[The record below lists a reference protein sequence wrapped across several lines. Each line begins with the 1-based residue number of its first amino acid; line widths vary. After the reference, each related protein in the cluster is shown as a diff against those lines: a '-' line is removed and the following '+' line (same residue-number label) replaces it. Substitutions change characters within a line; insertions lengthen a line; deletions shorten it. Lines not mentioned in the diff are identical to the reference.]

1 MATVLKNVL
10 LTIERYGLLKKN
22 DQVLIGVSG
31 GPDSLAL
38 MYILDSLKKEYG
50 LRLHVAHLDH
60 MLRRESLQDA
70 FFVKRHAERLGIP
83 FTMTSINI
91 KELLRVGRGS
101 KEEVARNARLGFL
114 LQLAKKLGAAKIA
127 LGHNLDDQAETV
139 LMRII
144 RGAGLNGLSA
154 MLAKRNIGGMVIIRP
169 LLGVKRR
176 EIELFLRRRKLKPRI
191 DSSNLQDIYFR
202 NKVRNRLMPFLEK
215 GYNANIKEILS
226 NMAESVALDYHFLE
240 SMAEKYIEGTKNALL
255 LKKLMRM
262 HPAFLRLVL
271 RFSISRAKGNTR
283 RITFQHIRELEEL
296 IFKRPVGSIVD
307 LPQGLSAVK
316 RKNSLI
322 FICRNK

>member
-10 LTIERYGLLKKN
+10 RTIERFRLLEKN
-22 DQVLIGVSG
+22 DRVLIGVSG

-50 LRLHVAHLDH
+50 LGLYVAHLDH

-70 FFVKRHAERLGIP
+70 SFVKRHAERLGIP

-91 KELLRVGRGS
+91 KELLHASKGS
-101 KEEVARNARLGFL
+101 QEEVARNARLGFL
-114 LQLAKKLGAAKIA
+114 FQVAKKLGVVKIA

-154 MLAKRNIGGMVIIRP
+154 MLAKRKIGGIVIIRP
-169 LLGVKRR
+169 LLGVKRK

-202 NKVRNRLMPFLEK
+202 NKVRNRLMPLLEK
-215 GYNANIKEILS
+215 GYNANIKEVLS
-226 NMAESVALDYHFLE
+226 NMAESVALDYDFLE
-240 SMAEKYIEGTKNALL
+240 SKAERHIEGIKNRLL
-255 LKKLMRM
+255 LRKLMRM
-262 HPAFLRLVL
+262 HPAFLRQVL
-271 RFSISRAKGNTR
+271 RSSISRAQGSTR
-283 RITFQHIRELEEL
+283 RIAFQHIKELEEL